1 MEVICI
7 MNPQNY
13 FLDRNNLLAPME
25 ILILSALNG
34 NWQSTRELDKIIKNN
49 PVMHRLSALLAVYNK
64 SGFST
69 TSSFVGS
76 VASNMSKSGRI
87 KHTTINNEHFFKL

>member
-1 MEVICI
+1 MEVFNN

-13 FLDRNNLLAPME
+13 LLAHNNLLASME
-25 ILILSALNG
+25 VLILSVLNC
-34 NWQSTRELDKIIKNN
+34 NWQSTRQLDITIKNN
-49 PVMHRLSALLAVYNK
+49 PVMRRLSALLSVYNK

-87 KHTTINNEHFFKL
+87 KHTIINNEHFFKL

>member
-1 MEVICI
+1 MEVISI

-13 FLDRNNLLAPME
+13 LLARSNLLAPMKV
-25 ILILSALNG
+25 LILSVLNS
-34 NWQSTRELDKIIKNN
+34 NWQSTRQLDCTIKNN
-49 PVMHRLSALLAVYNK
+49 PVIRRLSALLSVYNK

-87 KHTTINNEHFFKL
+87 KHTVINNEHFFKL

>member
-1 MEVICI
+1 

-13 FLDRNNLLAPME
+13 LLARNNLLARVE
-25 ILILSALNG
+25 VLILSVLNG
-34 NWQSTRELDKIIKNN
+34 NWQSTRQLDNKIKNN
-49 PVMHRLSALLAVYNK
+49 PIMHRLSALLSVYNK

-87 KHTTINNEHFFKL
+87 KHITINNEHFFKL